1 MVPPAS
7 HRVSRVRRYSGAH
20 RQGAGLRVRGC
31 DPVSPALP
39 GRSAA
44 SRLSDCHVVG
54 PTTPAAVASA
64 PVWPLPLSLATT
76 RGISFDFSSSGYLD
90 VSVPPV
96 APRPRM
102 CSAGGRRAS
111 SPGGF
116 SHSETHG
123 SCGHVPLAVD
133 YRGLSRPSSAS
144 CAKASTACPWYP
156 SRRHRRR
163 PSLSR
168 ICSCMMRSTNWRIFV
183 CVTLCGSQGAAGAGP
198 GDRTPCASRR
208 DEVRDQRAWSVTGPV
223 RLKMSCL
230 SSGFSLERR

>member
-1 MVPPAS
+1 
-7 HRVSRVRRYSGAH
+7 
-20 RQGAGLRVRGC
+20 
-31 DPVSPALP
+31 
-39 GRSAA
+39 
-44 SRLSDCHVVG
+44 
-54 PTTPAAVASA
+54 
-64 PVWPLPLSLATT
+64 
-76 RGISFDFSSSGYLD
+76 
-90 VSVPPV
+90 
-96 APRPRM
+96 M

-144 CAKASTACPWYP
+144 CAKASTVCPWYP

-163 PSLSR
+163 PSFSR
-168 ICSCMMRSTNWRIFV
+168 YISCMMRSTNWRIFV

-208 DEVRDQRAWSVTGPV
+208 DEVHDQRAWSSDGTRPSEMMSGSLFGCLPRKEVIQPHLPV
-223 RLKMSCL
+223 RLPCYDFTPLTSHTFGASPHCWL
-230 SSGFSLERR
+230 GRRLRVQSTRVV